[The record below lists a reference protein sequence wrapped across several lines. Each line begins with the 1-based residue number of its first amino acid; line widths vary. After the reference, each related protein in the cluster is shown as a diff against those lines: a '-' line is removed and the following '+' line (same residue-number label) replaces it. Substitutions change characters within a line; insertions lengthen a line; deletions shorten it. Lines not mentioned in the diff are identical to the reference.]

1 MAGFELHLLGIRG
14 KQARHDFYL
23 VMCPLRLLSRL
34 FRSEDDEIQ
43 PELQA
48 QRVLNKG
55 RIPEIARYIT
65 ENPDSYVLSSIIG
78 SIDRE
83 VLFEPAPGQTGS
95 AGLGILKL
103 PISAR
108 LLIHDGLHRR
118 AAIETALR
126 LKPDLGDETI
136 SLVLYVDPGFRRS
149 EQIFSDLKRHES
161 RSSRSQG
168 ILCDSRDELA
178 LITKE
183 VIKRVDVF
191 EGMTEMVRSKIS
203 NRSLKLFTLSGI
215 YHATKILLSQKQATP
230 FAGKLAS
237 ATEFWTEVA
246 SNIPDWGRAKRREV
260 SPAEL
265 RATCVH
271 SHAIALSALAR
282 AGRSLLEIERGKWR
296 KRLAPLRKLDWSRS
310 NKRLWEGRAMI
321 AGRLSKSNMNILL
334 TGNIVKRQLRLSLTR
349 EEQDAEERVRAVERS

>member
-1 MAGFELHLLGIRG
+1 
-14 KQARHDFYL
+14 
-23 VMCPLRLLSRL
+23 MCPLRFLPSL
-34 FRSEDDEIQ
+34 FRFDDGEIQ

-55 RIPEIARYIT
+55 RVPEIARYIT
-65 ENPDSYVLSSIIG
+65 ENPDSYVLSSIVG

-83 VLFEPAPGQTGS
+83 VSFKPAPGQAGS
-95 AGLGILKL
+95 AGLGILRL

-118 AAIETALR
+118 AAIESALR
-126 LKPDLGDETI
+126 LQPELGDETI

-161 RSSRSQG
+161 RSPYSQG

-183 VIKRVDVF
+183 IVKRVDVF
-191 EGMTEMVRSKIS
+191 DGMTEMVRSKIS
-203 NRSLKLFTLSGI
+203 NRSTKLFTLSGI
-215 YHATKILLSQKQATP
+215 YHATKILLSQKQGTP
-230 FAGKLAS
+230 FAEKLAS
-237 ATEFWTEVA
+237 ATQFWTEVA
-246 SNIPDWGRAKRREV
+246 NNIPDWGRAKRREV

-271 SHAIALSALAR
+271 AHAIALSALAR
-282 AGRSLLEIERGKWR
+282 AGRSLFEIERSAWR
-296 KRLAPLRKLDWSRS
+296 SRLAPLRKLDWSRS

-321 AGRLSKSNMNILL
+321 AGRLSKSNVNILL
-334 TGNIVKRQLRLSLTR
+334 TGNVIKRQLKLPLTR
-349 EEQDAEERVRAVERS
+349 EEQDAEKRLKTDEPS

>member
-1 MAGFELHLLGIRG
+1 MAGFELHLPAIRG
-14 KQARHDFYL
+14 KQSGHDFYL
-23 VMCPLRLLSRL
+23 VMCPLRLLPRL
-34 FRSEDDEIQ
+34 FRLEEEGIQ

-65 ENPDSYVLSSIIG
+65 ENPECYILSSIVG

-83 VLFEPAPGQTGS
+83 VLFEPAPGHTGS
-95 AGLGILKL
+95 AGLGILRL

-126 LKPDLGDETI
+126 LKPGLGDETI
-136 SLVLYVDPGFRRS
+136 SLVLYVDPGLRRS

-183 VIKRVDVF
+183 VIHRVDVF

-215 YHATKILLSQKQATP
+215 YHATKILLSQKQRTP
-230 FAGKLAS
+230 FAEKLAA
-237 ATEFWTEVA
+237 ATDFWTEVA
-246 SNIPDWGRAKRREV
+246 RNIPDWGRARDVRSRRRLY
-260 SPAEL
+260 AQ
-265 RATCVH
+265 
-271 SHAIALSALAR
+271 HASTPTR
-282 AGRSLLEIERGKWR
+282 LLFQRWPG
-296 KRLAPLRKLDWSRS
+296 PG
-310 NKRLWEGRAMI
+310 NPF
-321 AGRLSKSNMNILL
+321 SKSSV
-334 TGNIVKRQLRLSLTR
+334 GSGAS
-349 EEQDAEERVRAVERS
+349 D